1 MDQFTER
8 PHPPPPR
15 RESPLFRPE
24 PHLRRLPSFWESQGA
39 TMLVACFVSAVVAGG
54 VMLALDF
61 PGGGLG
67 GGGDTLVQQG
77 KAVVIRNQ
85 ALEVYYPIPY
95 ASPPHLNLSGFFP
108 GSCALVE
115 QKPDHFKI
123 ENLGTL

>member
-1 MDQFTER
+1 
-8 PHPPPPR
+8 
-15 RESPLFRPE
+15 
-24 PHLRRLPSFWESQGA
+24 LRRLPSFWESQGA

-54 VMLALDF
+54 VMLALDLF
-61 PGGGLG
+61 

-77 KAVVIRNQ
+77 KAVVIKNQ

-95 ASPPHLNLSGFFP
+95 VSPPHLSLSGFFP

-123 ENLGTL
+123 ENMGNLYSVEVEWRAEGIRDRSR